1 MLALLHTSSVH
12 VPVFDALRDRD
23 HPGLSLRHVVS
34 EELLAGARAGGPES
48 VAGDID
54 RVLASAVAEGAAAVL
69 CTCSTIG
76 GVAEARAEA
85 LGVPVLRVDR
95 PMAAVAVAAAPGGG
109 RTTTRVAVIA
119 ALAGTVGP
127 TVALVEEEA
136 ARSGR
141 PVTVTATVVEGA
153 WDRFESGDHAGYLS
167 AIAAAADAV
176 DGADVIVLAQAS
188 MAAAAQR
195 TTTATP
201 VLSSPAPGLRA
212 AAAAAASRRRP
223 GQPAV
228 RSAEAG
234 SAVATS
240 TTASAGGGVKASAF
254 P

>member
-23 HPGLSLRHVVS
+23 HPGLPLRHVVS

-95 PMAAVAVAAAPGGG
+95 PMAAAAVAAAPGGG
-109 RTTTRVAVIA
+109 RTTTRVVVIA

-167 AIAAAADAV
+167 AIAAAVDAV

-212 AAAAAASRRRP
+212 AAAAVSRRQS
-223 GQPAV
+223 GQPVV
-228 RSAEAG
+228 RSAVAG